1 MNNRKIFLELI
12 VKYRIA
18 KEIVL
23 LKELLIKN
31 HKLNNISIA
40 IIFKR
45 KKIFYKILVQND
57 CKNPTIWRKVN
68 KLTILI
74 IKIK

>member
-23 LKELLIKN
+23 LKELLFKN
-31 HKLNNISIA
+31 
-40 IIFKR
+40 R
-45 KKIFYKILVQND
+45 
-57 CKNPTIWRKVN
+57 
-68 KLTILI
+68 
-74 IKIK
+74 